1 MPEKKLGSLG
11 EFEHLVLLATLRHND
26 GVFGSDIGRE
36 LEERAERRVSRGALY
51 ATLARLEQK
60 GFVSWSI
67 EEGGPDR
74 GGHPRRRFVVTRAG
88 RQVLREYRRAVQKL
102 VVGIEELL

>member
-1 MPEKKLGSLG
+1 MATRRLGSLG
-11 EFEHLVLLATLRHND
+11 EFEHLVLLATLWHAD
-26 GVFGSDIGRE
+26 GVFGSDIGRK

-60 GFVSWSI
+60 GYVSWSI

-74 GGHPRRRFVVTRAG
+74 GGHPRRRFVVTRTG
-88 RQVLREYRRAVQKL
+88 RQVLREYRRAVENL